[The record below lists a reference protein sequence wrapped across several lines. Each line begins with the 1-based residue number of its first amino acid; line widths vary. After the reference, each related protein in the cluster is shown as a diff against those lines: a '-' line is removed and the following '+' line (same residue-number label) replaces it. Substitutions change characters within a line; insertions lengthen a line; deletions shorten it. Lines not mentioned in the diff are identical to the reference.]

1 MKRAMVT
8 VLAAMAVL
16 VLAGCMHANDPRY
29 TLVTAVDGYTATVN
43 VLAEARQA
51 GKIDDATAER
61 IEEYRKLAR
70 GALASWDQAVESGQP
85 TASAVAQFNDA
96 MRVLLEER
104 LKAEAQN
111 EEDGQ

>member
-8 VLAAMAVL
+8 VLAAMALV
-16 VLAGCMHANDPRY
+16 VLAGCMHADDPRY

-51 GKIDDATAER
+51 GRIDDATAER
-61 IEEYRKLAR
+61 IELYRAMAR
-70 GALASWDQAVESGQP
+70 SALASWDQAVESGQP

-104 LKAEAQN
+104 LTAEAQN
-111 EEDGQ
+111 KEDGQ

>member
-8 VLAAMAVL
+8 VLAAMALV

-61 IEEYRKLAR
+61 IELYRAMAR
-70 GALASWDQAVESGQP
+70 SALASWDQAVESGQP

-111 EEDGQ
+111 KEGGQ

>member
-1 MKRAMVT
+1 MKRVMVT
-8 VLAAMAVL
+8 VLAAMALV
-16 VLAGCMHANDPRY
+16 VLAGCMRASDPRY
-29 TLVTAVDGYTATVN
+29 TLATAVDGYTATVN

-70 GALASWDQAVESGQP
+70 SALASWDQAVESGQP
-85 TASAVAQFNDA
+85 TASAAREFNDA

-104 LKAEAQN
+104 LKAEAQTK
-111 EEDGQ
+111 EDGQ

>member
-1 MKRAMVT
+1 MKRAMAT
-8 VLAAMAVL
+8 VLGAMAMVIM
-16 VLAGCMHANDPRY
+16 AGCMHANDPRY